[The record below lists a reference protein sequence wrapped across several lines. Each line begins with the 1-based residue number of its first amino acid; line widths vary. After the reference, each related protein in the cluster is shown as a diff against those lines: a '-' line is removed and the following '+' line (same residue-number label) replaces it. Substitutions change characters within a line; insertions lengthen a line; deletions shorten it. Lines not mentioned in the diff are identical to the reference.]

1 MMTRIVECDPEDIE
15 IDMEVE
21 VVFHDLNDEFKL
33 PYFRPLPE
41 VGRSQWDDYPGV
53 TVRNRR

>member
-1 MMTRIVECDPEDIE
+1 MMTRIVECEPEDIE

-33 PYFRPLPE
+33 PYFRPLQ
-41 VGRSQWDDYPGV
+41 R
-53 TVRNRR
+53 